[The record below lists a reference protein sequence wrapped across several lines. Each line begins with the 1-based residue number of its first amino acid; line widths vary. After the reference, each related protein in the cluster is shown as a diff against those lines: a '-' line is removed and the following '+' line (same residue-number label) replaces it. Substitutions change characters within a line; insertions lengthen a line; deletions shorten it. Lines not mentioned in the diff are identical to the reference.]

1 MHSDPCGNAGGGAA
15 VVSKPATVEQCH
27 LVIDALA
34 AELAVLRGQVVVLQ
48 ERLALDSRNSSKP
61 PSSDGPG
68 RGNRAQRRASARK
81 RGGQKGHP
89 GAFRALVPEA
99 QVDRVQECV
108 PPAVCSCGAAVSV
121 RGKPERHQV
130 FDIPPV
136 QPVVSEYR
144 LYSGVCAGC
153 GAVLPATLPAGVPRG
168 QIGPRALATIGTL
181 GTKYQ
186 MPQLKIRDLLAQLTG
201 LSFSVG
207 AISQAHGK
215 VAAALAAPVAEATRS
230 LTQASVVHMDET
242 RYGREGSSGNWV
254 WAAIQKQLAIYA
266 VLPSRARYVIHDLIG
281 EKPAAVVVSDRYAG
295 YAFVDAQQ
303 RQVCWAHLLRD
314 FRRIAERAGEPGRI
328 GRRLLGLGYVMFRWR
343 ERGKTS
349 AVQFAP
355 LQQRARCVRTRHGA
369 NWLPPHGR
377 HLHQPPLAVAGVA
390 GLSRPP
396 RSAADQQHSRAGAA
410 RHRGQAQDQRVH
422 ARQAPRPVRGARL
435 RRPLELHA
443 PGPRSV
449 AFHASSPSTTRCCRQ
464 CCLPRLWPHP
474 VADRL
479 TAQSPSRRWFGVPST
494 CSPATLGVSPD
505 CRKILHWRRIR
516 GILEPIQCHKSLIQ
530 FGISQLA

>member
-1 MHSDPCGNAGGGAA
+1 MNSDPCGNAGGSAA

-68 RGNRAQRRASARK
+68 RGNRTQRRASARK

-343 ERGKTS
+343 ERGKTH
-349 AVQFAP
+349 AEQFEP
-355 LQQRARCVRTRHGA
+355 LQQRVRSALERGA
-369 NWLPPHGR
+369 KQTDCR
-377 HLHQPPLAVAGVA
+377 
-390 GLSRPP
+390 
-396 RSAADQQHSRAGAA
+396 RSAATCANVLA
-410 RHRGQAQDQRVH
+410 
-422 ARQAPRPVRGARL
+422 
-435 RRPLELHA
+435 
-443 PGPRSV
+443 
-449 AFHASSPSTTRCCRQ
+449 
-464 CCLPRLWPHP
+464 LWPALWSFVTHP
-474 VADRL
+474 GVEPTNNAAEQALRAIVVKRKISGP
-479 TAQSPSRRWFGVPST
+479 TRSRRGDDFLARGFSAMESCRRQGRNLLDYLHQTVIAWIDKTPAPSLVPAAVPS
-494 CSPATLGVSPD
+494 G
-505 CRKILHWRRIR
+505 
-516 GILEPIQCHKSLIQ
+516 
-530 FGISQLA
+530 